1 MAPTQKQNNKRHK
14 SVDIVIIE
22 ESSQHEPLWGTQVRI
37 YEYPNNQKCRDVA
50 NVLVVE
56 RQGKFVA
63 GGKGLEIERFTFQER
78 VSNRTFL
85 FWLPVAADWKC
96 ISYECWISFTGNQ
109 ASRNLLWRWFVL
121 VRHFRTP
128 VDVIVF
134 LLILCTIYKEHL
146 LRVSCGFAW
155 PCHLCIVQQM
165 FVLNYLFP

>member
-14 SVDIVIIE
+14 SVDVVIIE
-22 ESSQHEPLWGTQVRI
+22 ESSQNEPLWGTLVRI

-128 VDVIVF
+128 VDVIVVFFWFYVQGALAKSF
-134 LLILCTIYKEHL
+134 LWVRMTMSSVHCSTD
-146 LRVSCGFAW
+146 VCS
-155 PCHLCIVQQM
+155 
-165 FVLNYLFP
+165 